1 MTLADSII
9 DHFARTTTETLPQTA
24 DRLAQDFALRADR
37 HDAEG
42 SFVAENY
49 AMLKEAGLIEA
60 GVPVEL
66 GGGGAS
72 VADLADMLRRL
83 AHGCGAT
90 ALAFAMHSHQVAIP
104 TWRWR
109 HQAPAKPVVEPLLRR
124 IATDRIVLMSSGG
137 SDWVGGA
144 GRADKV
150 DGGYRIQATKSFAS
164 GAPLGAILMTTAI
177 AEDPDGP
184 VVLHFGAP
192 LNAAGV
198 RVDEVWDAMGMRG
211 TASQNVVFD
220 GLFIPDDKIPLKR
233 KAGEWHLIF
242 QITAN
247 IAIPL
252 IYAVYTGLAEAARDR
267 AIAIETARPEPR
279 RTPRLAGELEMRLH
293 ATRLAHRDM
302 VAVAMEENPSPES
315 VRRVMLG
322 RAILVENALATVSLA
337 MDLAGGEGFLR
348 RGGLERIFRD
358 IQGARYHPMRADKA
372 AVYAGTLATGGDV
385 SRIF

>member
-1 MTLADSII
+1 MTLSNNTL
-9 DHFARTTTETLPQTA
+9 ARSPAAMGETLSEKA
-24 DRLAQDFALRADR
+24 DRLALDFATRADR
-37 HDAEG
+37 HDVEG

-49 AMLKEAGLIEA
+49 ACLKDVGLIEV

-66 GGGGAS
+66 GGGGATM
-72 VADLADMLRRL
+72 AELADMLRRL

-90 ALAFAMHSHQVAIP
+90 ALAFAMHTHQVAIP
-104 TWRWR
+104 AWRWR
-109 HQAPAKPVVEPLLRR
+109 NQLPAKPIVEPLLRR
-124 IATDRIVLMSSGG
+124 IAAERIVMMSSGG

-144 GRADKV
+144 GRAEKV
-150 DGGYRIQATKSFAS
+150 EGGYRIHATKAFAS
-164 GAPLGAILMTTAI
+164 GAPLGASLMTSAV
-177 AEDPDGP
+177 AEDPEGP
-184 VVLHFGAP
+184 LVLHFGAP
-192 LNAAGV
+192 LNAPGV

-211 TASQNVVFD
+211 TASQSVVFD

-233 KAGEWHLIF
+233 KAGEWHMIF

-267 AIAIETARPEPR
+267 AIVIETARPEVR
-279 RTPRLAGELEMRLH
+279 RSPHLAGELELRLH
-293 ATRLAHRDM
+293 ATQLAHRDM
-302 VAVAMEENPSPES
+302 LEAGMEGKPSPES
-315 VRRVMLG
+315 VNRVMLG
-322 RAILVENALATVSLA
+322 RAMVVETALAAANLA
-337 MDLAGGEGFLR
+337 MDLAGGEGFQR

-358 IQGARYHPMRADKA
+358 IQGARYHPMRMDKA

>member
-1 MTLADSII
+1 MTLSNNTL
-9 DHFARTTTETLPQTA
+9 ARSPAAMGETLSEKA
-24 DRLAQDFALRADR
+24 DRLALDFATRADR
-37 HDAEG
+37 HDVEG

-49 AMLKEAGLIEA
+49 ACLKDAGLIEA

-66 GGGGAS
+66 GGGGAT
-72 VADLADMLRRL
+72 VAELADMLRRL

-90 ALAFAMHSHQVAIP
+90 ALAFAMHTHQVAIP
-104 TWRWR
+104 AWRWR
-109 HQAPAKPVVEPLLRR
+109 NQPPAKPVVEPLLRR
-124 IATDRIVLMSSGG
+124 IAAERIVMMSSGG

-144 GRADKV
+144 GRAEKV
-150 DGGYRIQATKSFAS
+150 EGGYRIHATKAFAS
-164 GAPLGAILMTTAI
+164 GAPLGAILMTSAV
-177 AEDPDGP
+177 AEEAGGP
-184 VVLHFGAP
+184 TVLHFGAP
-192 LNAAGV
+192 LNAPGV

-211 TASQNVVFD
+211 TASQSVVFD

-267 AIAIETARPEPR
+267 AIVIETARPEAR
-279 RTPRLAGELEMRLH
+279 RCPRLAGELEMRLH
-293 ATRLAHRDM
+293 ATRLAHHDM
-302 VAVAMEENPSPES
+302 VAAGMEGNPSPES
-315 VRRVMLG
+315 VNRVMLG
-322 RAILVENALATVSLA
+322 RALVVENALATASLA
-337 MDLAGGEGFLR
+337 MDLAGGEGFQR

-358 IQGARYHPMRADKA
+358 IQGARYHPMRMDKA
-372 AVYAGTLATGGDV
+372 AAYAGTLATGGDV

>member
-1 MTLADSII
+1 MTLA
-9 DHFARTTTETLPQTA
+9 HNVLEHPPENLGRKA
-24 DRLAQDFALRADR
+24 DRLAQDFATRADR

-49 AMLKEAGLIEA
+49 ARLKEEGLIEA

-66 GGGGAS
+66 GGGGAT
-72 VADLADMLRRL
+72 VAELADMLRRI
-83 AHGCGAT
+83 AHGCGAS
-90 ALAFAMHSHQVAIP
+90 ALAFAMHTHQVAIP
-104 TWRWR
+104 AWRWR
-109 HQAPAKPVVEPLLRR
+109 NQAPAKPVVEPLLRR
-124 IATDRIVLMSSGG
+124 IAADRIVMMSSGG

-144 GRADKV
+144 GKAEKV
-150 DGGYRIQATKSFAS
+150 EGGYSISATKSFAS
-164 GAPLGAILMTTAI
+164 GAPLGAILMTSAV
-177 AEDPDGP
+177 ADEPDGP
-184 VVLHFGAP
+184 TVLHFGAP
-192 LNAAGV
+192 LNAPGV
-198 RVDEVWDAMGMRG
+198 RVDEVWNAMGMRG

-267 AIAIETARPEPR
+267 AIAIETARPQAK

-293 ATRLAHRDM
+293 ATRLAHLDM
-302 VAVAMEENPSPES
+302 VAAAMDEKPSPAS
-315 VRRVMLG
+315 VNRVMLG
-322 RAILVENALATVSLA
+322 RAILVENALATASLA
-337 MDLAGGEGFLR
+337 MELAGGEGFLR

-358 IQGARYHPMRADKA
+358 IQGARYHPMRMDRATA
-372 AVYAGTLATGGDV
+372 YAGVLATGGDV

>member
-1 MTLADSII
+1 MTLSNNTL
-9 DHFARTTTETLPQTA
+9 ARSPAAMGETLSEKA
-24 DRLAQDFALRADR
+24 DRLALDFATRADR
-37 HDAEG
+37 HDVEG

-49 AMLKEAGLIEA
+49 ACLKDAGLIEA

-66 GGGGAS
+66 GGGGAT
-72 VADLADMLRRL
+72 VAELADMLRRL

-90 ALAFAMHSHQVAIP
+90 ALAFAMHTHQVAIP
-104 TWRWR
+104 AWRWR
-109 HQAPAKPVVEPLLRR
+109 NQPPAKPVVEPLLRR
-124 IATDRIVLMSSGG
+124 IAAERIVMMSSGG

-144 GRADKV
+144 GRAEKV
-150 DGGYRIQATKSFAS
+150 EGGYRIHATKAFAS
-164 GAPLGAILMTTAI
+164 GAPLGAILMTSAV
-177 AEDPDGP
+177 AEEAGGP
-184 VVLHFGAP
+184 TVLHFGAP
-192 LNAAGV
+192 LNAPGV

-211 TASQNVVFD
+211 TASQSVVFD

-267 AIAIETARPEPR
+267 AIVIETARPEAR
-279 RTPRLAGELEMRLH
+279 RSPRLAGELEMRLH
-293 ATRLAHRDM
+293 ATRLAHHDM
-302 VAVAMEENPSPES
+302 AAAGMEGNPSPES
-315 VRRVMLG
+315 VNRVMLG
-322 RAILVENALATVSLA
+322 RALVVENALATASLA
-337 MDLAGGEGFLR
+337 MDLAGGEGFQR

-358 IQGARYHPMRADKA
+358 IQGARYHPMRMDKA
-372 AVYAGTLATGGDV
+372 AAYAGTLATGGDV